1 MSETLRISNRDDIDW
16 TTTSNIQYSASGVL
30 HEEPTPL
37 VPAWMDWGENWQLI
51 CNTTLIESQQTNRC
65 HREGSPQDLK
75 SCPCKQPDG
84 RGKADVVSAPERIDL
99 PKEAF
104 LSSVKF
110 RGVNSGAS
118 PNSAEE
124 FQFSTAK
131 WRTCGFEGFP
141 PPPTIVDA
149 LSECGEWLPVDAGAA
164 ALQIP
169 QWARPLG
176 CLLRNLL
183 KWSNFPDRA
192 R

>member
-1 MSETLRISNRDDIDW
+1 LLFADFQGPYLGSSGEGSLIADRADMSETLRISNRDDIDW
-16 TTTSNIQYSASGVL
+16 TTTSNIQYSASGIL

-37 VPAWMDWGENWQLI
+37 VPAWMDWEENWQLI

-99 PKEAF
+99 PNEAF

-118 PNSAEE
+118 QTVQRNSSSRQPSGGHVGLKEPPHPP
-124 FQFSTAK
+124 QSSTRFRNAVS
-131 WRTCGFEGFP
+131 GF
-141 PPPTIVDA
+141 
-149 LSECGEWLPVDAGAA
+149 
-164 ALQIP
+164 
-169 QWARPLG
+169 R
-176 CLLRNLL
+176 
-183 KWSNFPDRA
+183 
-192 R
+192 